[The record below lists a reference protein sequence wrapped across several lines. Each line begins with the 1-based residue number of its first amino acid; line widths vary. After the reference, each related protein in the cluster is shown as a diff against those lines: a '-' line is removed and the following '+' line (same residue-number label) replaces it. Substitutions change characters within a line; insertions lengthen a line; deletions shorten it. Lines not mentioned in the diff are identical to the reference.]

1 MTRIDDADLRL
12 FRIFGIADPC
22 TIRQTRRVPG
32 HGLFLCERLS
42 AASDS
47 QMILSQ
53 RDRAKG
59 NAVHLSFNSVHFSS
73 PHFGRSLC
81 CKALSGSLPRLG
93 DPM

>member
-53 RDRAKG
+53 RYRAKG
-59 NAVHLSFNSVHFSS
+59 DVRRQVL
-73 PHFGRSLC
+73 
-81 CKALSGSLPRLG
+81 
-93 DPM
+93 